1 MNQGQHFAS
10 TGSPIVDLD
19 RLCQKIR
26 AAFEPTRARAVSM
39 YDECGNLLWLS
50 ENSMGPDEHNAV
62 RAAFEIFASG
72 ATPAALAFDL
82 GDTLSAVMF
91 HVANANRETAG
102 AVMTII
108 DTRAITQ
115 HAHGAVDLL
124 TPGLQRVLSEF
135 AALRQ
140 RTQTK
145 LQPAASPVA
154 AVERN
159 RAREIVSPEVDRVN
173 EVLRRTPIELH
184 VQQLVPLNPG
194 SKRKRYEVLLRSK
207 LGLAQNA
214 APNSLL
220 KTAIANGLGSM
231 IDRRVVT
238 ELVTWLV
245 RHPTVWETH
254 GAMFSVNL
262 TRTALHDEHFMKFVE
277 LCLAKASLA
286 RETIAFEI
294 DVPTAIKQSTKIA
307 EFAASLHRLGC
318 PLVLDDFTPRTECFD
333 LLRLPGICLIKMA
346 SDVTSRSRADRNAA
360 AAVAALVQRSRALG
374 IHTVAKRTKSRADER
389 WLTDLGVDFVQSN
402 AFSMPVTIESLAKQF
417 AATASPI

>member
-1 MNQGQHFAS
+1 
-10 TGSPIVDLD
+10 
-19 RLCQKIR
+19 
-26 AAFEPTRARAVSM
+26 
-39 YDECGNLLWLS
+39 
-50 ENSMGPDEHNAV
+50 
-62 RAAFEIFASG
+62 
-72 ATPAALAFDL
+72 
-82 GDTLSAVMF
+82 
-91 HVANANRETAG
+91 
-102 AVMTII
+102 
-108 DTRAITQ
+108 
-115 HAHGAVDLL
+115 
-124 TPGLQRVLSEF
+124 
-135 AALRQ
+135 
-140 RTQTK
+140 
-145 LQPAASPVA
+145 
-154 AVERN
+154 
-159 RAREIVSPEVDRVN
+159 
-173 EVLRRTPIELH
+173 
-184 VQQLVPLNPG
+184 
-194 SKRKRYEVLLRSK
+194 
-207 LGLAQNA
+207 
-214 APNSLL
+214 
-220 KTAIANGLGSM
+220 
-231 IDRRVVT
+231 
-238 ELVTWLV
+238 
-245 RHPTVWETH
+245 
-254 GAMFSVNL
+254 MFSVNL